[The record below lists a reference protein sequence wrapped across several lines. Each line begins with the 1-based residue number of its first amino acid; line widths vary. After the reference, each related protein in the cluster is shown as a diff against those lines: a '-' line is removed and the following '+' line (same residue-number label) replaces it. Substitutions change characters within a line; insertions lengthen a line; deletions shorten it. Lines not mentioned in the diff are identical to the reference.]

1 MDFLTKI
8 QIPDLRDPQF
18 QSQFNDFC
26 IAIRDN
32 FEKLISV
39 QYTRGEKGTSIIT
52 QNVSFVEY
60 VPANDGSNQ
69 RWRGLTSLGASYL
82 NAVFHTDR
90 FSKGMYLTDTNI
102 NAMDIVNDIAP
113 ILRNRSAIDV
123 ESFCNTS
130 IPVFIDPDGG
140 YAYIGSPY
148 MFIDNR
154 IADLADYLNEGH
166 QEYDE
171 EIDDLVATFVPDD
184 ETNRYRNFQDF
195 SCSFVGNATYRQD
208 GNPPE
213 GVSPTQYQNWF
224 WSCTPND
231 IVPKLYFD
239 DNVKEFCWQVNGQK
253 TAVTAQGLKG
263 DNGSSTAVHICKTTV
278 SGNYLRIDS
287 AEYIDRTSGNPARVW
302 HTSAQAL
309 DESEDYNA
317 YDAIKDKDLVLA
329 YYTDGGRWKAFL
341 GQAVVVSD
349 TEKKVYFGA
358 TPESGDARIDLFYS
372 IMNQTVG
379 DMMGAIGYRG
389 DNNEEFGNG
398 GSENGNRGIWLHE
411 IDTNNNSTTDIFH
424 MIYVDWLNPEG
435 ADPSPRHVLRIS
447 PVNRNSIN
455 GDVAAPQIHDR
466 YADENAKMEVD
477 YDVKTKDAQVDNLQV
492 NNNMSVQGTTN
503 INGNVN
509 IQGAMSVQGP
519 TVLQD
524 LIVQGTLQQNGTI
537 NSDLKIAGTR
547 LVSNIIGQNASS
559 DSRFTK
565 AVVSEVTNVKTFV
578 TGTRIKD
585 SFTGVTAKVP
595 TFGGHELADNT
606 HAYYDPIAL
615 LNRLQD
621 TNAPTHKMYV
631 GITFNLRLIVGYM
644 GYGYKMARNGIYS
657 RMGLSYSRRDKK
669 NISNNERDYSNLYN
683 ACEYNIP
690 VYAYR
695 EVLIGWNPG
704 QGTMGA
710 EGYVWPHHAI
720 LTADGELVDRMYFEF
735 RCETNPIVYDGQI
748 INPVINFNTVVSV
761 DKPANWVQEVF
772 RGRWDSNGKMV
783 ARWSADTTPA
793 PQEGNTKI
801 AKSIFNIT
809 FYQGSVEASAN
820 LAFGLLE
827 SSRISSDIINKSM
840 VSGLYKKN
848 TANEVELFA
857 PLWPYQIC
865 EQALE
870 NESPDWMI
878 TNQRIGGK
886 IGLWNHNGI
895 TPAEMKEKYSQY
907 VMECALPRMCVLADG
922 SLTFKSTRTKGANNK
937 DTVEHTVEYSE
948 TPTKPQMYLSFF
960 NNGRVNS
967 MGIPYYDECSININR
982 IFRIDNIDI
991 LDTNINTHYYR
1002 INNDDG
1008 IEEDMNT
1015 QIDADQ
1021 ETIGLDSEEDDY
1033 NTNTSQ
1039 DNSNL
1044 RLTVAE
1050 QTYSM
1055 YVRRSST
1062 NTFTRADNTIHILGH
1077 SLLRHTDSAAES
1089 SNTHSWITGGGTVV
1103 APIVNG
1109 GDDVI
1114 EVQQMAPTDSP
1125 VGKNTDPLWEM

>member
-18 QSQFNDFC
+18 QSQFNEFC

-52 QNVSFVEY
+52 QNVPFVEF

-69 RWRGLTSLGASYL
+69 SWRGLTALGAAYL
-82 NAVFHTDR
+82 NAVFNTDR
-90 FSKGMYLTDTNI
+90 FSTGMYITDTDI

-113 ILRNRSAIDV
+113 ILCDRSAIDV

-154 IADLADYLNEGH
+154 IADLADYLEEGH

-171 EIDDLVATFVPDD
+171 EVDDLVATFVPDD
-184 ETNRYRNFQDF
+184 DTNRYKNFHDF

-213 GVSPTQYQNWF
+213 GVSPSQYQNWF
-224 WSCTPND
+224 WTCTPND

-263 DNGSSTAVHICKTTV
+263 DNGTSTAVHICKTTV

-302 HTSAQAL
+302 HTSAHTL
-309 DESEDYNA
+309 GDEEDYNA

-372 IMNQTVG
+372 IMNQTVS

-389 DNNEEFGNG
+389 DNTEEYGNG

-411 IDTNNNSTTDIFH
+411 VDTSNDSTTDIFH

-455 GDVAAPQIHDR
+455 GDVAAPQIHDK
-466 YADENAKMEVD
+466 YANENAKMEVD
-477 YDVKTKDAQVDNLQV
+477 YDVKTKDAHVDNLQV
-492 NNNMSVQGTTN
+492 NNNMSVQGAAN

-509 IQGAMSVQGP
+509 VQGAMSVQGP
-519 TVLQD
+519 TILQD

-547 LVSNIIGQNASS
+547 LVSNITGQNTSS
-559 DSRFTK
+559 DSKFALA
-565 AVVSEVTNVKTFV
+565 AVSAVTNVKTFV
-578 TGTRIKD
+578 TGTRIKN
-585 SFTGVTAKVP
+585 SFIGITSKVP
-595 TFGGHELADNT
+595 IFGGHELVDKT
-606 HAYYDPIAL
+606 HAYYDPTTL
-615 LNRLQD
+615 LDRLQD
-621 TNAPTHKMYV
+621 ENAPTHKMYV
-631 GITFNLRLIVGYM
+631 GITFNLRLVVGYM

-657 RMGLSYSRRDKK
+657 RMGLSYDRRDKK
-669 NISNNERDYSNLYN
+669 SILDDERNYSNLYN

-695 EVLIGWNPG
+695 EILVGWNRG
-704 QGTMGA
+704 HGTDPEA
-710 EGYVWPHHAI
+710 ADYVRPHHAI
-720 LTADGELVDRMYFEF
+720 LVDGNLYDKMYFEF
-735 RCETNPIVYDGQI
+735 RCDTNPIVYDGQI
-748 INPVINFNTVVSV
+748 IHPVVNFNTVVSV
-761 DKPANWVQEVF
+761 NEPTSWIQRIL
-772 RGRWDSNGKMV
+772 RGRWDENGKMA
-783 ARWSADTTPA
+783 ARWSADTTPT
-793 PQEGNTKI
+793 PQVGDTTF

-809 FYQGSVEASAN
+809 FYQGSIEASSN

-827 SSRISSDIINKSM
+827 SSKISSDIISKSM

-848 TANEVELFA
+848 TTNEVELFA

-870 NESPDWMI
+870 NNDPDWMI
-878 TNQRIGGK
+878 TNQRIGSR
-886 IGLWNHNGI
+886 IGLWSQNG
-895 TPAEMKEKYSQY
+895 TPEEMKEQYSKY
-907 VMECALPRMCVLADG
+907 VMECALPRMCSLADG
-922 SLTFKSTRTKGANNK
+922 KLTFTSTRTKGANEK
-937 DTVEHTVEYSE
+937 DTIEHTVQYSE

-967 MGIPYYDECSININR
+967 RGIPYYDECSININR

-991 LDTNINTHYYR
+991 LDANINTHYYR

-1033 NTNTSQ
+1033 NN
-1039 DNSNL
+1039 NSSSNNL
-1044 RLTVAE
+1044 IAVTFDKEPV
-1050 QTYSM
+1050 YSA

-1089 SNTHSWITGGGTVV
+1089 SNTHSWIPGGGH
-1103 APIVNG
+1103 IVPPVPN
-1109 GDDVI
+1109 I
-1114 EVQQMAPTDSP
+1114 ENNEEVEAWRTPSVEKKANYAMY
-1125 VGKNTDPLWEM
+1125 EM